1 MAGWMSGKN
10 VQVKK
15 TTEAEGAGGGWKEG
29 TKVNCRIERCALDS
43 TDNDYIVKQHG
54 AGADEFPAIM
64 LRVIGDKDG
73 RFANACLFHKL
84 YLYSD
89 NTVRA
94 AGDCQFLAAYAA
106 IKDEEDPGY
115 YDDLI
120 ESDQKPDNEILA
132 DLIGLEVG
140 IRVGVMDNNGK
151 QSQFVRAV
159 SMPFDWDKE
168 AQADAAKGAGGATS
182 GGRRG
187 RSGGAAGGAQQEA
200 APTRGRGRA
209 GR

>member
-10 VQVKK
+10 VKVKK
-15 TTEAEGAGGGWKEG
+15 TTQAEGAGGGWKEG
-29 TKVNCRIERCALDS
+29 DKVNCRIERAGMDS
-43 TDNDYIVKQHG
+43 TDNESVIAQHG
-54 AGADEFPAIM
+54 SGADKFPNIM
-64 LRVIGDKDG
+64 LRVLGDKDG
-73 RFANACLFHKL
+73 RFAKACLFHKL
-84 YLYSD
+84 FIFSE
-89 NTVRA
+89 NAVRA
-94 AGDCQFLAAYAA
+94 AGDCQYLATYAA

-120 ESDQKPDNEILA
+120 NTTEEPDNDILA

-140 IRVGVMDNNGK
+140 ITVGVMDNNGR
-151 QSQFVRAV
+151 QSQFVRKV

-168 AQADAAKGAGGATS
+168 AEADAGKSAGGAAA

-187 RSGGAAGGAQQEA
+187 RSAGGSNATQSAQTQ
-200 APTRGRGRA
+200 TRARGRA